1 MAHDEQ
7 IIEEMNTA
15 NFRNDPETESEEGHI
30 VNDDNIVTTHRYNLR
45 PRPTKHHNRL
55 NLMQVT
61 QQLTCAD
68 SAKPHLHVLMTQ
80 MSVKFGKRVDNAV
93 SKELRQ
99 LHDRKAMVPICKDDM
114 SAEDRHVHQREKR
127 RGFADGRP
135 QRQYTEKGDTSS
147 LTVSLEAMMMSCC
160 VDANE
165 GQYVS
170 VADIPGAFL
179 HADMNE

>member
-1 MAHDEQ
+1 MKHTAWKSAYKHEEPMAHDEQ

-15 NFRNDPETESEEGHI
+15 NLRNDPETD
-30 VNDDNIVTTHRYNLR
+30 DDNIVTTHRYNLR
-45 PRPTKHHNRL
+45 PRQTKHHNRL

-127 RGFADGRP
+127 RGFADGRL
-135 QRQYTEKGDTSS
+135 QRQYMEKGDASS
-147 LTVSLEAMMMSCC
+147 LMVSLEAMMMSCC
-160 VDANE
+160 VDK
-165 GQYVS
+165 
-170 VADIPGAFL
+170 
-179 HADMNE
+179 